1 MIKYT
6 GFEHFLEESNKARP
20 DAVLFVYEKDGSIH
34 SSTVSHFYSDV
45 LHRAADFKLM
55 GKKCAAF
62 ICDGSYPSVVAI
74 FASVLSGMQTV
85 LLDEHAPASLLELQL
100 EETDAEMLLGDAE
113 LAEELRPF
121 LRTDASP
128 GISEAKPHQILFF
141 TSGTTSQVK
150 AVILTDQS
158 LMASAWNGSTLLPL
172 DESDTL
178 LNLLPM
184 NHVFGFV
191 CGMLWGLQCGAR
203 VALGRGP
210 RHSLEDLSYFRPTVI
225 SAVPLLLSF
234 LTKFNVLNEE
244 LRLILIGAGSCP
256 PELFDSVT
264 AMGIRVAYGY
274 GLTETSSGVA
284 LSTEGDPNAMR
295 TCPDVTISL
304 SDDGEILI
312 EAGDLMMTG
321 YYKRPEDTAAA
332 LIGDILITGDLGRL
346 DEEGKLYITGRKKE
360 ILLLADGTKIFL
372 PEYEMKLQT
381 VLPDREYAVIEYS
394 QVPVLIIR
402 GQSEER
408 PAILEALKKVMA
420 DYPRGQQLRGIYFTK
435 RPLPRTATGKVQRW
449 ILENRMKEGPDAL

>member
-6 GFEHFLEESNKARP
+6 GFEHFLEESNRIRP
-20 DAVLFVYEKDGSIH
+20 GSVLFLYEKDGRPAT
-34 SSTVSHFYSDV
+34 STVSKFYSDV
-45 LHRAADFKLM
+45 LHRAADFKLC
-55 GKKCAAF
+55 GKKCAAV
-62 ICDGSYPSVVAI
+62 ICDGSYASVVAV

-85 LLDEHAPASLLELQL
+85 LLDENAPSSLLELQL
-100 EETDAEMLLGDAE
+100 QETDVEMLLGDDE
-113 LAEELRPF
+113 LADELRPF
-121 LRTDASP
+121 LRSDNSP

-158 LMASAWNGSTLLPL
+158 LMASAWNGSTLLAL
-172 DESDTL
+172 KESDIL

-191 CGMLWGLQCGAR
+191 CGMLWGLECNAV
-203 VALGRGP
+203 VALGRGA
-210 RHSLEDLSYFRPTVI
+210 RYYLEDLSFFRPTVI

-234 LTKFNVLNEE
+234 LMKFNVLNEE

-256 PELFDSVT
+256 QELFDTIS
-264 AMGIRVAYGY
+264 AMGIGIAYGY

-284 LSTEGDPNAMR
+284 LSMDGDPYAMR
-295 TCPDVTISL
+295 LCPDVNISL

-312 EAGDLMMTG
+312 EAGECMMTG

-332 LIGDILITGDLGRL
+332 LIGDILITGDLGRF
-346 DEEGKLYITGRKKE
+346 DEDGKLYITGRKKE

-381 VLPDREYAVIEYS
+381 VLKDREYAVIEYS

-402 GQSEER
+402 GQEEER
-408 PAILEALKKVMA
+408 PAILESLKKVMA
-420 DYPRGQQLRGIYFTK
+420 DYPRGQQLRGIYFTS
-435 RPLPRTATGKVQRW
+435 RPLPRTATGKVRRW
-449 ILENRMKEGPDAL
+449 VLENKMKEGPEAL